1 MGGKLRRRT
10 APRVTRTTIL
20 LVTNGEK
27 TEKSY
32 LEGIRRRVP
41 RGANL
46 SITVGGENGKEPETI
61 VRNLTRSQGGL
72 DEYDEVW
79 IVVDHDGKDRQGFL
93 DACRKVRGTR
103 MVGIVSTPCFEV
115 WLNAHYERVQK
126 YRDQEALHATDRTHR
141 VGGQEPPEGLS
152 LRCVPRR
159 DATMLPDGG
168 DHSRGE

>member
-10 APRVTRTTIL
+10 ALRATRTTIL

-46 SITVGGENGKEPETI
+46 SITVRGENGKEPETI

-72 DEYDEVW
+72 DDYDEVW

-93 DACRKVRGTR
+93 EACRRVRGTR

-126 YRDQEALHATDRTHR
+126 YRDQEALHATDRTHW
-141 VGGQEPPEGLS
+141 VGGQESPEGLS
-152 LRCVPRR
+152 LRRVSRR
-159 DATMLPDGG
+159 GAAMLPDGG

>member
-1 MGGKLRRRT
+1 MSGKLRRRT
-10 APRVTRTTIL
+10 ALRATRTTIL

-46 SITVGGENGKEPETI
+46 SITVRGENGKEPETI

-72 DEYDEVW
+72 DEYDEAW

-93 DACRKVRGTR
+93 EACRRVRGTR

-126 YRDQEALHATDRTHR
+126 YRDQEALHATDRTHW
-141 VGGQEPPEGLS
+141 VGGQESPEGLS
-152 LRCVPRR
+152 LRRVSRR
-159 DATMLPDGG
+159 GAAMLPDGG

>member
-1 MGGKLRRRT
+1 MSGKLRRRT
-10 APRVTRTTIL
+10 ALRATRTTIL

-41 RGANL
+41 RDANL
-46 SITVGGENGKEPETI
+46 SITVKGENGKEPETI

-93 DACRKVRGTR
+93 EACRRVRGTR

-115 WLNAHYERVQK
+115 WLNAHY
-126 YRDQEALHATDRTHR
+126 
-141 VGGQEPPEGLS
+141 
-152 LRCVPRR
+152 
-159 DATMLPDGG
+159 
-168 DHSRGE
+168 